1 MKILVVGAGAV
12 GGYFGARLAQM
23 GRDVTF
29 LVRPSRMQQLQRDG
43 LRIVTPNGDLTIKA
57 QAITSDQ
64 IHLAYDVVLLSVKS
78 LALNQA
84 IADMTPAIGPSTMI
98 YPVLNGMRHMDTLI
112 DRFDPSAVL
121 GGVAMVSTELDS
133 QGRIVQIN
141 EMQKLIYGERD
152 RQITGRIQQ
161 LDETLRGAGFDTE
174 LSSNIV
180 QAMWQKWVFIA
191 TLGLVTCLFNAPVG
205 EINAVPYGEE
215 TALQSLDEC
224 ASVAA
229 ACGYPAPEAFLNRI
243 RQQLIA
249 KGSGLTSSMYR
260 DMQERHKVEV
270 DTILGDLL
278 DHGRSHNLKTP
289 LLQAACVRLRVYQ
302 NSVSSS

>member
-1 MKILVVGAGAV
+1 MKVLVVGAGAV
-12 GGYFGARLAQM
+12 GGYFGARLAEA

-29 LVRPSRMQQLQRDG
+29 LVRSSRAEQLQRDG
-43 LRIVTPNGDLTIKA
+43 LRILSPHGDLTIKP
-57 QAITSDQ
+57 QTITSDK
-64 IHLAYDVVLLSVKS
+64 ISSPFDVVFLSVKS
-78 LALNQA
+78 LALDQA
-84 IADMTPAIGPSTMI
+84 IADMAPAVGPTTMI
-98 YPVLNGMRHMDTLI
+98 YPVLNGMRHIDTLVH
-112 DRFDPSAVL
+112 RFGQAAVL
-121 GGVAMVSTELDS
+121 GGVCLVSTKLDP
-133 QGRIVQIN
+133 QGRIMQIN
-141 EMQKLIYGERD
+141 EMQKLIYGEQNG
-152 RQITGRIQQ
+152 QITPRIQR

-174 LSSNIV
+174 LSSNIM

-229 ACGYPAPEAFLNRI
+229 VCGHPAPEAFLNNI

-249 KGSGLTSSMYR
+249 KGSKLTSSMYR

-270 DTILGDLL
+270 DTILGDLF

-289 LLQAACVRLRVYQ
+289 FLQAACVRMRVYQ
-302 NSVSSS
+302 NSVS

>member
-12 GGYFGARLAQM
+12 GGYFGARLAEA

-29 LVRPSRMQQLQRDG
+29 LVRSSRAQQLQRDG
-43 LRIVTPNGDLTIKA
+43 LRILSPHGDLTIKP
-57 QAITSDQ
+57 QTITSDQ
-64 IHLAYDVVLLSVKS
+64 IHSPFDVVFLSVKS
-78 LALNQA
+78 LALDQA
-84 IADMTPAIGPSTMI
+84 IADMAPAVGPATMI
-98 YPVLNGMRHMDTLI
+98 YPVLNSMRHINTLTR
-112 DRFDPSAVL
+112 RFGPAAVL
-121 GGVAMVSTELDS
+121 GGVCMVSTELDP

-141 EMQKLIYGERD
+141 EMQKLVYGE
-152 RQITGRIQQ
+152 QNGQTTPRIQQ

-260 DMQERHKVEV
+260 DMQEGHKVEV

-302 NSVSSS
+302 NSVS